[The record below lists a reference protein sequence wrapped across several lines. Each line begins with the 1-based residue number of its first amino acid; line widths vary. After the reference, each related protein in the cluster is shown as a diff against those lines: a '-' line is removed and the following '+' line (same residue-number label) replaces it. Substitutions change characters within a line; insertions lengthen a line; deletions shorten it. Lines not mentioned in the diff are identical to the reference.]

1 MFQGFDDTTVDFMW
15 GIRFNN
21 DRTWFAEHKQEYLDH
36 FQTPMRELQREV
48 YDHIAPRLED
58 YGLIGKTSRI
68 YRDARRLFGRGPYKD
83 HLWLSVE
90 RPKEETRE
98 TPCFWFEL
106 APEGWS
112 YGMGFWQATPMTMA
126 KLRARIR
133 RDPKPM
139 EKLTRGLN
147 GQAEFVLTGQE
158 YKRPRPGAPSDL
170 TEPWFRKKSFAI
182 THDEPLADALF
193 SREIVDRLKAG
204 YDFLIPYY
212 RYFVTLEGDPVP
224 EEMKK

>member
-48 YDHIAPRLED
+48 YDHIAPQLED

-126 KLRARIR
+126 RLRARVR
-133 RDPKPM
+133 RDRVGR
-139 EKLTRGLN
+139 EEVILVQSIRGILRGLLLATAA
-147 GQAEFVLTGQE
+147 GGDAQQVQA
-158 YKRPRPGAPSDL
+158 GAD
-170 TEPWFRKKSFAI
+170 
-182 THDEPLADALF
+182 DDQ
-193 SREIVDRLKAG
+193 AG
-204 YDFLIPYY
+204 SS
-212 RYFVTLEGDPVP
+212 
-224 EEMKK
+224 